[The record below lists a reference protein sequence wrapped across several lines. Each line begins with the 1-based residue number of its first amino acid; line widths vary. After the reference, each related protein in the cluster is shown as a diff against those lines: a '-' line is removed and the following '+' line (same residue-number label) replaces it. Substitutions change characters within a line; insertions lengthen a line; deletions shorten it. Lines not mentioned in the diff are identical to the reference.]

1 MDHDSVSVELRYM
14 RDYAGI
20 TAGIG
25 LKANYNPAIGVG
37 FALDPITNFLG
48 VIGDTL
54 LSIGTNVAFDVLT
67 GTLSNYN
74 ADAIPTTLTVGT
86 QHELFPSTLAK
97 ARINTDGKELL
108 LSRNLSGKECR

>member
-1 MDHDSVSVELRYM
+1 M

-25 LKANYNPAIGVG
+25 LKANHNPAIGVG
-37 FALDPITNFLG
+37 FALDPIINFLG

-54 LSIGTNVAFDVLT
+54 LSIWTNVAFDVLT

-74 ADAIPTTLTVGT
+74 AGL
-86 QHELFPSTLAK
+86 S
-97 ARINTDGKELL
+97 INTAFLDASLTF
-108 LSRNLSGKECR
+108 

>member
-1 MDHDSVSVELRYM
+1 M

-37 FALDPITNFLG
+37 FALDPIINFLG

-54 LSIGTNVAFDVLT
+54 LSIGTNVAFDGLT
-67 GTLSNYN
+67 GTLSN
-74 ADAIPTTLTVGT
+74 
-86 QHELFPSTLAK
+86 
-97 ARINTDGKELL
+97 
-108 LSRNLSGKECR
+108 